1 MWQMQRYLFTVD
13 AETAK
18 AAAGGM
24 GRFSPLVFSAGGLVE
39 KGTIGRMMEWKEAV
53 SDGAWEYMLR
63 RMALG
68 LLRSR
73 AKMWEVGG

>member
-1 MWQMQRYLFTVD
+1 M
-13 AETAK
+13 
-18 AAAGGM
+18 
-24 GRFSPLVFSAGGLVE
+24 VFSAGGLVE
-39 KGTIGRMMEWKEAV
+39 KGTMGRMMEWKEAV